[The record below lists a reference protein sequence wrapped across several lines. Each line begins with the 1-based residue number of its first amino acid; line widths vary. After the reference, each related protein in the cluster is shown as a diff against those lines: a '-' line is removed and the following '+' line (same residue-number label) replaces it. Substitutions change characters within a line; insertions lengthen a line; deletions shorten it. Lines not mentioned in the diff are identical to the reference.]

1 MTYQEI
7 VRLLTQL
14 PLDQQMMVLEEWTR
28 TLRMALLAQQGQET
42 RLQHSI
48 LKTSDRPPSDEDIT
62 EAYIDYLVAKYLGD
76 ASPGQS
82 RDMRRDTD
90 RRSANA

>member
-1 MTYQEI
+1 MTYQKI

-28 TLRMALLAQQGQET
+28 TLRMALLAQQGHET

-62 EAYIDYLVAKYLGD
+62 EAYTDYLVAKYLGGT
-76 ASPGQS
+76 SPGQS
-82 RDMRRDTD
+82 RDH
-90 RRSANA
+90 AA

>member
-48 LKTSDRPPSDEDIT
+48 LKTSDRPPSDE

-82 RDMRRDTD
+82 RDH
-90 RRSANA
+90 AA

>member
-14 PLDQQMMVLEEWTR
+14 PLDQQLMVLEEWTR
-28 TLRMALLAQQGQET
+28 TLRMALLAQQGQEM
-42 RLQHSI
+42 RLQRGI

-62 EAYIDYLVAKYLGD
+62 ETYTDYLVAKYLGD

-82 RDMRRDTD
+82 RDHAT
-90 RRSANA
+90 